1 MTPNLIK
8 NTADNLSKLNYS
20 ILIEAKEGGYQAT
33 VWGLPDCQVFATTKE
48 EAINNLQ
55 ELVNTRLQNVEI
67 VTQEIEIEMPKK
79 EHPWMKFA
87 GMFKDDPMFDEV
99 LADIEEYR
107 RELDAEMEEYY
118 RQLDAEEDAEEGEQ
132 S

>member
-1 MTPNLIK
+1 MTTNLIK
-8 NTADNLSKLNYS
+8 NTAQTHKLNYS

-48 EAINNLQ
+48 EAINNLH
-55 ELVNTRLQNVEI
+55 ELMENRLKNVEI
-67 VTQEIEIEMPKK
+67 VTQEIESPTT

-87 GMFKDDPMFDEV
+87 GKYKDDPQFDDM
-99 LADIEEYR
+99 LADIEAYR

-118 RQLDAEEDAEEGEQ
+118 RQLDAEEEVK
-132 S
+132 

>member
-1 MTPNLIK
+1 MTTNLIK
-8 NTADNLSKLNYS
+8 NTTETQKLNYS

-48 EAINNLQ
+48 EAINNLH
-55 ELVNTRLQNVEI
+55 ELMENRLKNVEI
-67 VTQEIEIEMPKK
+67 VTQEIESPTT

-87 GMFKDDPMFDEV
+87 GMFKDDPQFDHM
-99 LADIEEYR
+99 LADIEAYR

-118 RQLDAEEDAEEGEQ
+118 RQLDAEEEVK
-132 S
+132 

>member
-1 MTPNLIK
+1 MTTNLIK
-8 NTADNLSKLNYS
+8 NTTQTDKLNYS

-48 EAINNLQ
+48 EAINSLHEFMEN
-55 ELVNTRLQNVEI
+55 RLKNVDI
-67 VTQEIEIEMPKK
+67 VTQEIETPTT

-99 LADIEEYR
+99 LAHIEEYR
-107 RELDAEMEEYY
+107 RELDSETEEYY
-118 RQLDAEEDAEEGEQ
+118 RQLDAEEGKQ

>member
-1 MTPNLIK
+1 MTTNLIK

-55 ELVNTRLQNVEI
+55 ELVKNRLQNVEI
-67 VTQEIEIEMPKK
+67 VTQEIEIEMPQK